1 MVSSMDLWEFAL
13 EGPRTRACRG
23 QLRSLQPEPGSDLGD
38 VRGLLALVAFDDIE
52 LDPVAACQGA
62 VAVTSDGREMDEE
75 VFAATAVNEA
85 ESLCEIEPLN
95 LDLLL
100 VLR

>member
-52 LDPVAACQGA
+52 LEPVAAFPGA
-62 VAVTSDGREMDEE
+62 VAGWRRRDPGGRAGFWAFRASRQARQR
-75 VFAATAVNEA
+75 VGTFVRPC
-85 ESLCEIEPLN
+85 S
-95 LDLLL
+95 
-100 VLR
+100 R